1 MNLLWANLIGGGL
14 VSVGIWSYLWL
25 TRDRNLAEL
34 APELELKRY
43 LYLTLWITVYVFAIY
58 FTGSFF
64 AEQDAAWHQ
73 TIVRDTVFT
82 PSHVVLF
89 YGTIPL
95 YIAIGVG
102 SFLYAMT
109 PAALVRKGYLSSVC
123 HRRDRTIP
131 DPSQPGIQRVGPCV
145 LYNGRA
151 LLGSRSLGICGLRM
165 VGAGSGRSSVPNCVS
180 HDGSDPRSVRY
191 TRRADLDSFGSAID
205 ATDNHLRRGNH
216 SRGGGAGPDA
226 GESPGYANRRRGHA
240 QLLARGQ

>member
-1 MNLLWANLIGGGL
+1 MFDLYWMNLLWANLIGGGL

-43 LYLTLWITVYVFAIY
+43 IYLTLWITVYVFAIY

-95 YIAIGVG
+95 YIAMGG
-102 SFLYAMT
+102 GAFLYAMT
-109 PAALVRKGYLSSVC
+109 RLPLFAKGISLPFVIGVTGPFLILPNLGFNEWAHAFYIMEELFSAPVHWGFVVFGWSVLALGGLLYQIAFRMMDLIREVYGT
-123 HRRDRTIP
+123 RDAPI
-131 DPSQPGIQRVGPCV
+131 
-145 LYNGRA
+145 
-151 LLGSRSLGICGLRM
+151 
-165 VGAGSGRSSVPNCVS
+165 
-180 HDGSDPRSVRY
+180 
-191 TRRADLDSFGSAID
+191 
-205 ATDNHLRRGNH
+205 
-216 SRGGGAGPDA
+216 
-226 GESPGYANRRRGHA
+226 
-240 QLLARGQ
+240 